1 MKSYAR
7 HTNGKKIKV
16 IQVKAVTPAQKK
28 TLLEKAEKEQF
39 IKRAEWWCQ
48 HTREEWG
55 ETLSCSGHQMT
66 MTYPT
71 REIMEYVLE
80 HHGCG
85 KSSTHLTP
93 HWGNNS
99 ITYKFACY

>member
-39 IKRAEWWCQ
+39 IKTCENYNKNIQIIEQRN
-48 HTREEWG
+48 
-55 ETLSCSGHQMT
+55 
-66 MTYPT
+66 
-71 REIMEYVLE
+71 EI
-80 HHGCG
+80 
-85 KSSTHLTP
+85 K
-93 HWGNNS
+93 
-99 ITYKFACY
+99 